1 MGNIRSR
8 RGFSLLEAIL
18 SISILLLLAGLLLS
32 AVFHVREAASK
43 AACSNQLRQIG
54 LALQQYHNAH
64 SLFPPGMTH
73 LHKSKRSNYAPYG
86 PDVDSFPLLH
96 WHARLLPY
104 LEQENLWALTVKAFS
119 IEPIYLNNP
128 PHEARNQVIALFQCP
143 TEDPNIEGA
152 FNFPTATSYM
162 GVAGTKSRAENG
174 ILFLDSRV
182 HLSDVTD
189 GASNTL
195 IAGERPANREAQIG
209 GWYGNIPGGYRLDAY
224 LGVVEDDVRIGWLDG
239 CSNISNKFGPGSVL
253 DKCSLMH
260 FWSVHSG
267 GGHFAFADGSVHFL
281 PYSAAPILPALATRA
296 GGESVAVAYY

>member
-195 IAGERPANREAQIG
+195 IAGDAQQIEKLRSGAGMEISREGTDWMHISASLRTTLELVGWTAAQT
-209 GWYGNIPGGYRLDAY
+209 Y
-224 LGVVEDDVRIGWLDG
+224 LTNLGQVPSWT
-239 CSNISNKFGPGSVL
+239 N
-253 DKCSLMH
+253 
-260 FWSVHSG
+260 
-267 GGHFAFADGSVHFL
+267 
-281 PYSAAPILPALATRA
+281 AP
-296 GGESVAVAYY
+296 